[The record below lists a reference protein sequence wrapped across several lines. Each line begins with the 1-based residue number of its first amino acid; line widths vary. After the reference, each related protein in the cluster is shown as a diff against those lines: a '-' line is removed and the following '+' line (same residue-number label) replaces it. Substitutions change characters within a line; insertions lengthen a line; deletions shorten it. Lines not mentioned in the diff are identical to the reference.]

1 MAAPD
6 VSPPSG
12 TRDLFPA
19 DVLLRRRTFA
29 AVQEAFERH
38 GFEPFDTPAFE
49 RLDVLTGKYGE
60 EGEQLIFRIL
70 RRGEH
75 AASGDSDLALRYDL
89 TVPLARVVARY
100 GSQLPSPFKRYQI
113 ASVWRADRPGRGRF
127 REFTQCDIDIAGA
140 ASLVADASVVL
151 AIIDALGA
159 IGLHGTTVHVND
171 RDVLHGLVAAYGIPD
186 DLADS
191 ALTAL
196 DKLAKIGPDGVAV
209 ELAGRGVDAN
219 AVAMMRTDLTASDAH
234 AAVIARVGTD
244 ARGREG
250 LGRVAQLLAMLPK
263 DSGAEIVHDPV
274 LARGLGYYTGTVF
287 EVTHPALESSIAG
300 GGRYDGLI
308 GMFGDAPVPAVGGS
322 LGLER
327 ILLILAEQA
336 AARQGDEGADVAPG
350 PDVLATVLDP
360 ADAADVLAIAGR
372 LRAAGIGVDV
382 FAGEGRMKKQF
393 RHADRRGARFVL
405 VRGAEER
412 AAASV
417 TLKELATG
425 EQTTLPEPEAVQF
438 LRERLAA
445 ASVTVPAGGPDAASG
460 AVPGVVG
467 H

>member
-1 MAAPD
+1 MASPD

-49 RLDVLTGKYGE
+49 RLEVLTGKYGE

-75 AASGDSDLALRYDL
+75 AASGEADLALRYDL

-100 GSQLPSPFKRYQI
+100 GSQLPMPFKRYQI

-140 ASLVADASVVL
+140 DSLVADASVVL
-151 AIIDALGA
+151 AIVDALGA
-159 IGLHGTTVHVND
+159 LGLDGTTVHLND
-171 RDVLHGLVAAYGIPD
+171 RDVLHGLVAGYGIPET
-186 DLADS
+186 LGAS

-196 DKLAKIGPDGVAV
+196 DKLAKVGPDGVAA
-209 ELAGRGVDAN
+209 ELLERGVAAE
-219 AVAMMRTDLTASDAH
+219 AVALLRADLAAADPNAAIVERVRSD
-234 AAVIARVGTD
+234 D
-244 ARGREG
+244 RGREG
-250 LGRVAQLLAMLPK
+250 LARVDALLALLP
-263 DSGAEIVHDPV
+263 DTGATFVHDPV

-287 EVTHPALESSIAG
+287 EVTHPALEASIAG

-308 GMFGDAPVPAVGGS
+308 GMFGDESVPAVGGS

-336 AARQGDEGADVAPG
+336 AAGAGDGDAPVAPG
-350 PDVLATVLDP
+350 PDVLAVVLDP
-360 ADAADVLAIAGR
+360 EEAADVLAVASR

-382 FAGEGRMKKQF
+382 YAGEGRMKKQF
-393 RHADRRGARFVL
+393 RHADRRRARFVL
-405 VRGAEER
+405 VRGESER

-425 EQTTLPEPEAVQF
+425 EQTTLPESDAVRF
-438 LRERLAA
+438 LREALER
-445 ASVTVPAGGPDAASG
+445 GP
-460 AVPGVVG
+460 G
-467 H
+467 HA

>member
-1 MAAPD
+1 MPSPD

-19 DVLLRRRTFA
+19 DVLLRRRTFT
-29 AVQEAFERH
+29 AVQDAFERH

-49 RLDVLTGKYGE
+49 RLEVLTGKYGE

-70 RRGEH
+70 RRGDH
-75 AASGDSDLALRYDL
+75 AASGEADLALRYDL

-100 GSQLPSPFKRYQI
+100 GSQLPMPLKRYQI

-127 REFTQCDIDIAGA
+127 REFTQCDIDIAGSD
-140 ASLVADASVVL
+140 SLVADASVVL
-151 AIIDALGA
+151 AIVDALGA
-159 IGLHGTTVHVND
+159 IGLDGTTVHLND
-171 RDVLHGLVAAYGIPD
+171 RDVLHGLVSAYGIPES
-186 DLADS
+186 LGTS

-196 DKLAKIGPDGVAV
+196 DKLAKVGPDGVAAELAERGVAPEAV
-209 ELAGRGVDAN
+209 ELLRA
-219 AVAMMRTDLTASDAH
+219 DLTAADPS
-234 AAVIARVGTD
+234 AAVVERVRSD
-244 ARGREG
+244 ERGREG
-250 LGRVAQLLAMLPK
+250 LARVEALLALLP
-263 DSGAEIVHDPV
+263 DAGATVVHDPV

-308 GMFGDAPVPAVGGS
+308 GMFGDEPVPAVGGS

-336 AARQGDEGADVAPG
+336 AARAGDGEAPVAPG
-350 PDVLATVLDP
+350 PDVLAVVLDP
-360 ADAADVLAIAGR
+360 EEAGDVLAVAAR

-382 FAGEGRMKKQF
+382 YAGEGRMKKQF
-393 RHADRRGARFVL
+393 RHADRRRARFVL
-405 VRGAEER
+405 VRGESER

-425 EQTTLPEPEAVQF
+425 EQTTLPETDAVRFLTEA
-438 LRERLAA
+438 LGR
-445 ASVTVPAGGPDAASG
+445 GPGDA
-460 AVPGVVG
+460 
-467 H
+467 

>member
-1 MAAPD
+1 MPAPD

-12 TRDLFPA
+12 TRDLFPG

-75 AASGDSDLALRYDL
+75 AASGDADLALRYDL

-100 GSQLPSPFKRYQI
+100 GSQLPMPFKRYQI

-127 REFTQCDIDIAGA
+127 REFTQCDIDIAGS
-140 ASLVADASVVL
+140 ASLVADASIVL
-151 AIIDALGA
+151 AIVDALAA
-159 IGLHGTTVHVND
+159 IGLDGTTVHIND
-171 RDVLHGLVAAYGIPD
+171 RDVLHGLVAAYGIPEA
-186 DLADS
+186 LATS

-196 DKLAKIGPDGVAV
+196 DKLAKVGPDGVAA
-209 ELAGRGVDAN
+209 ELAERGVAPD
-219 AVAMMRTDLTASDAH
+219 AVAQLRADLTAQDPN
-234 AAVIARVGTD
+234 AAIVARVGGD
-244 ARGREG
+244 ERGREG
-250 LGRVAQLLAMLPK
+250 LARVAQLLALLPEG
-263 DSGAEIVHDPV
+263 SGASIVHDPV

-308 GMFGDAPVPAVGGS
+308 GMFGDDPVPAVGGS

-336 AARQGDEGADVAPG
+336 AERQEDGSTPAAPG

-360 ADAADVLAIAGR
+360 ADAADVLAVAGR
-372 LRAAGIGVDV
+372 LLAAGIAVDV
-382 FAGEGRMKKQF
+382 FSGEGRMKKQF

-405 VRGAEER
+405 VRGDSER

-425 EQTTLPEPEAVQF
+425 EQTTLPEPEAV
-438 LRERLAA
+438 RLLLEALAKGPAA
-445 ASVTVPAGGPDAASG
+445 G
-460 AVPGVVG
+460 
-467 H
+467 